1 MSTSTAVRLLKK
13 MKTQGYVLLR
23 NTHHQL
29 QDFIAL
35 SEQYGQDFL
44 SVEPLDAVRQKRQTP
59 RQIIGSHLGRTA
71 LPGYD
76 SIFLNSGSGATFAL
90 PLHGELYYQKT
101 HPPEALFFYCQT
113 PPAEAGETLVCN
125 GFTLFNALPSSLQ
138 HRLSTQKISY
148 TRYSAKAVWQRDY
161 ATQDPDALLTFLAQH
176 RIQGEVNDQGELKTV
191 FTTSAVPQINGKHC
205 FINNLLPFAIREH
218 QEPEATR
225 GRVRFE
231 NGEAIGPEML
241 NTIIAA
247 AAQHQEKICWKTG
260 DILILD
266 NRFCMHGRNQLLEGP
281 RTLYLR
287 MAQRIHLEA

>member
-1 MSTSTAVRLLKK
+1 MSSSTIQLLKK
-13 MKTQGYVLLR
+13 MRAQGYVLLR

-44 SVEPLDAVRQKRQTP
+44 SVKPLDTDCHKRQTP

-101 HPPEALFFYCQT
+101 DPPEALFFYCQT

-125 GFTLFNALPSSLQ
+125 GFTLFNALPPSLQ
-138 HRLSTQKISY
+138 HRLSSQKISY
-148 TRYSAKAVWQRDY
+148 TRYSSKAVWQRDY
-161 ATQDPDALLTFLAQH
+161 ATQDVDALLAFLAQH
-176 RIQGEVNDQGELKTV
+176 HIQAEVNSQGELKTV

-205 FINNLLPFAIREH
+205 FINNLIPFALREY
-218 QEPEATR
+218 QEPQATR
-225 GRVRFE
+225 SRVRFE
-231 NGEAIGPEML
+231 NGSPLSMDVL
-241 NTIIAA
+241 KTIMDKAQ
-247 AAQHQEKICWKTG
+247 QHQEKIVWQAG